1 MNVRS
6 VTTPGSTFPM
16 TELPTLCSPCGKL
29 SYTPLCTVTVNGA
42 QVSALRDTG
51 ADGLVIDS
59 SLVKDCDIMREGQ
72 TIRLAAG
79 NIEQKCST
87 TVVHLES
94 PFYSGEAVAVVAD
107 QLTYPV
113 LIGNRIIRPDGEAFA
128 VPVYRAEAQPLKTAV
143 ITRSHD
149 SRDEEAPTVLKRR
162 DSGLEDVTQE
172 DLIRLQNQDPTLSRM
187 RELAQASDP
196 SLCGKRGQVQF
207 IRKEGVLQRRFITT
221 DGTYSQVVVP
231 ESLRAGVLSLSHN
244 VPMVG
249 HLGTKKTQ
257 DRLWQFFYWPGMV
270 GDLRRYIQSCDACQK
285 GRLHKF
291 PWERWPL

>member
-1 MNVRS
+1 
-6 VTTPGSTFPM
+6 
-16 TELPTLCSPCGKL
+16 
-29 SYTPLCTVTVNGA
+29 VTVNGV

-59 SLVKDCDIMREGQ
+59 TLVKSCDLMREGQ
-72 TIRLAAG
+72 IIRLAAG
-79 NIEQKCST
+79 NVEQKCST
-87 TVVHLES
+87 AVIHLES
-94 PFYSGEAVAVVAD
+94 PFFSGEAVAIVAD

-113 LIGNRIIRPDGEAFA
+113 LIGNRIIRPGGEALE
-128 VPVYRAEAQPLKTAV
+128 VPVYKAEAQPLKTSV
-143 ITRSHD
+143 ITKSQD
-149 SRDEEAPTVLKRR
+149 SRDKEAPTVLKRK
-162 DSGLEDVTQE
+162 DSGLGDVTRE
-172 DLIRLQNQDPTLSRM
+172 ELIKLQNQDPTLSKM

-231 ESLRAGVLSLSHN
+231 ESLRAGVLSLSHE

-270 GDLRRYIQSCDACQK
+270 GDLRRYIQSCDACQQALLK

-291 PWERWPL
+291 SWERWPY